1 MAGME
6 TIFSLFMKGDALSQ
20 MSRFTA
26 LFLILCI
33 SATML
38 AGCGSAQSGGG
49 NSQISY
55 KEVKSMVIDIL
66 KSDDGKKALEEI
78 QGTSGGVS
86 ALGGS
91 QMNMLSP
98 QDQDQIKLAVK
109 DVLTSPDYEQVIE
122 KIMTDTRFAGEFA
135 KAVNEQNKQIHKDL
149 MKDPA
154 YQEALADALK
164 GPEFDKMIM
173 NVMNSSQYRKHTITI
188 MNEALNSPLIKMQIM
203 ELLKKVVQEELN
215 PKEQK
220 KEKESKGE
228 GQKEQGEQGGSE
240 DSSSSGDGGD

>member
-1 MAGME
+1 ME
-6 TIFSLFMKGDALSQ
+6 IIFSLFMKGDALSQ

-38 AGCGSAQSGGG
+38 AGCGAAQTSGD

-66 KSDDGKKALEEI
+66 KSDDGKKALEEM
-78 QGTSGGVS
+78 QGKSGGFS
-86 ALGGS
+86 ALSGS
-91 QMNMLSP
+91 HMNILSP

-154 YQEALADALK
+154 YQQALADALK

-203 ELLKKVVQEELN
+203 ELLKTVVQEELN
-215 PKEQK
+215 PKEAQK
-220 KEKESKGE
+220 KENEGKGE
-228 GQKEQGEQGGSE
+228 GQQDQGAGGSSE
-240 DSSSSGDGGD
+240 DSSSGEEGEGAQ